1 MSLVK
6 SKEFWIGF
14 VVAYLVASFFPLSRF
29 TGKKSQG

>member
-1 MSLVK
+1 MTVLK